1 MKWLKKY
8 LSYEVGIDFK
18 TCIYFFMVLFFYSMY
33 QILQGSFFASIIIMT
48 EMLAA
53 AYIIGYIQVYL
64 LRNFDEAEQLGR
76 RECFSVFFCSALYTT
91 ISYILNWYGR
101 SASATLFFFS
111 YMIVCYLS
119 IFLAY
124 KIKRDMETAA
134 LNRELENFKNQ
145 KNGKDA
151 A

>member
-33 QILQGSFFASIIIMT
+33 QILQGSFFASIIIMA
-48 EMLAA
+48 EMLAS

-64 LRNFDEAEQLGR
+64 LKNFDEAEQLGR
-76 RECFSVFFCSALYTT
+76 RECFSVFSCSALYTA

-101 SASATLFFFS
+101 SASATLFFFF
-111 YMIVCYLS
+111 YMIACYLS

-124 KIKRDMETAA
+124 KIKRDMETAV
-134 LNRELENFKNQ
+134 LNRELENFKKQ
-145 KNGKDA
+145 KTERM
-151 A
+151 

>member
-33 QILQGSFFASIIIMT
+33 QILQGSFFASIIIMA

-64 LRNFDEAEQLGR
+64 LKNFDEAEQLGR
-76 RECFSVFFCSALYTT
+76 RECFSVFSCSALYTA

-101 SASATLFFFS
+101 SASATLFFFF
-111 YMIVCYLS
+111 YMIACYLS

-134 LNRELENFKNQ
+134 LNRELENFKKQ
-145 KNGKDA
+145 KTERM
-151 A
+151 